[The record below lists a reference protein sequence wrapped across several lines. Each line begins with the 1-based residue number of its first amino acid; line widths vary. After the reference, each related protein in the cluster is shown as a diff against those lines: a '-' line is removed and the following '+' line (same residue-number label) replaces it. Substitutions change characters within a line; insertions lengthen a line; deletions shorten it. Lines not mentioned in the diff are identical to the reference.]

1 MGKLRFV
8 AVAGAAAAVVLS
20 GCTGSQGNGNP
31 TVHKSPTSAASA
43 SASKETSGRSEQ
55 IPGETVTKA
64 PDPIDGKA
72 VARVAN
78 ARGNREIDIPGGIKA
93 GALSISVNCQGR
105 GTLTVLVK
113 PVGMSFPLE
122 CVAGEVSSTYN
133 ELHLKTA
140 RGRGTVYVTAPSPV
154 RWALTVGR

>member
-1 MGKLRFV
+1 M
-8 AVAGAAAAVVLS
+8 
-20 GCTGSQGNGNP
+20 T
-31 TVHKSPTSAASA
+31 
-43 SASKETSGRSEQ
+43 E
-55 IPGETVTKA
+55 A
-64 PDPIDGKA
+64 PDPVDGQA

-93 GALSISVNCQGR
+93 GTLSLSVNCQGR
-105 GTLTVLVK
+105 GTLTVSVQ
-113 PVGMSFPLE
+113 PVGLGFPLE
-122 CVAGEVSSTYN
+122 CDAGEVSSTYN

>member
-1 MGKLRFV
+1 MGKLRLF
-8 AVAGAAAAVVLS
+8 AIAGAAATIVLS
-20 GCTGSQGNGNP
+20 GCTSSQGDGNP
-31 TVHKSPTSAASA
+31 TAHKSPSSA
-43 SASKETSGRSEQ
+43 SSAPTGRETSRRSEE
-55 IPGETVTKA
+55 IPGESVTKA
-64 PDPIDGKA
+64 PTPLDGKA

-93 GALSISVNCQGR
+93 GTLSISVNCQGQ

-140 RGRGTVYVTAPSPV
+140 RGRGTVYVTASSPV